1 MTARF
6 QGLRLQVVKEDGFPY
21 ACKATINRPAD
32 ARDLLTGALGIHLE
46 AEEVF
51 VMITVDT
58 KHQVT
63 GIFEVARGHLSSCL
77 VHPREVFKRALL
89 VNAAAVFVA
98 HNHPSGD
105 TTPSRDDIATT
116 ETLERAGDI
125 LGVPLL
131 DHLIIGDTPEKCFS
145 FMENGKL

>member
-1 MTARF
+1 MTTRF

-21 ACKATINRPAD
+21 ACKAAINRPAD
-32 ARDLLTGALGIHLE
+32 AKDLLTGALGMHLE

-58 KHQVT
+58 KNQIT
-63 GIFEVARGHLSSCL
+63 GIFEVARGHLSTCL

-89 VNAAAVFVA
+89 MNAAAIFVA

-105 TTPSRDDIATT
+105 TTPSRDDFATT
-116 ETLERAGDI
+116 ENLRKAGGI

-131 DHLIIGDTPEKCFS
+131 DHIIVGDTPEKCFS
-145 FMENGKL
+145 FLEAGEF